1 MILNHSRCRSGSFQ
15 NCYYV
20 AQSSLIATRL
30 LLVIAL
36 LDVNILCMEV
46 MIYDIKPKK
55 TLSFHEVFQ
64 FIDNFYSKEFRFKP
78 LQLLAFHF
86 KILLESKRQVVAYH
100 MMVCYQGGS
109 GPIFDRVRVS
119 YVEDAY
125 PRVRVSYVGYAY
137 PT

>member
-86 KILLESKRQVVAYH
+86 KILFESKRQVVAYH
-100 MMVCYQGGS
+100 MMVC
-109 GPIFDRVRVS
+109 
-119 YVEDAY
+119 
-125 PRVRVSYVGYAY
+125 
-137 PT
+137 